1 MGVISPV
8 GNDIDTFWNNIISGV
23 NGIGPITRFDTT
35 DYAVKIGAEVKDFD
49 PSQYMEKGDM
59 TLESIRQMFMEDGC
73 QVDELFIVNGITCV
87 SYLSEEEDC
96 CGLVF
101 FHPEGL
107 DYLFMLEAFNYSG
120 NVDTLATVL
129 CSLTPTV

>member
-1 MGVISPV
+1 MRLACPKGRFLYFDHGSRSAFQGFSVGWAAKEGSQVLPV
-8 GNDIDTFWNNIISGV
+8 CAKFEEEMAGLDEED
-23 NGIGPITRFDTT
+23 
-35 DYAVKIGAEVKDFD
+35 
-49 PSQYMEKGDM
+49 
-59 TLESIRQMFMEDGC
+59 RQMFMEDGC